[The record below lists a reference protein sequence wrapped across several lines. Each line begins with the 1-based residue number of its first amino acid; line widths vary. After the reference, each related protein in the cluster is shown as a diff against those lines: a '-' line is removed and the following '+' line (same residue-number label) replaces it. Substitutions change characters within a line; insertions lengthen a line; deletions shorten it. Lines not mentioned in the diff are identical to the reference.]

1 MKKNGLYGYVY
12 HISVDC
18 DVVTFDYILDIYKYL
33 NKKAQYEIMFGPI
46 KKCLLNHY
54 VLGCQ
59 GTVVGG

>member
-12 HISVDC
+12 HFSVDC

-33 NKKAQYEIMFGPI
+33 NKKAQYEMFGPI